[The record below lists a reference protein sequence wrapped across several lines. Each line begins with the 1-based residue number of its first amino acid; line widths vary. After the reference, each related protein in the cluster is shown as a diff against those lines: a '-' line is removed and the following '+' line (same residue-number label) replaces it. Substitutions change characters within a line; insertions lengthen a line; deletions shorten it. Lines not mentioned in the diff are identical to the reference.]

1 MKWLPDDIDLTDYM
15 QSQEMRQ
22 KVRPASDFRADVLQ
36 RLKSDPSLT
45 GERLPWKKTEK
56 LIRFRA
62 GELTLWTGIN
72 GPGKSKLLGQVAPG
86 LMYQGAAVCIAS
98 LEMHPAETVKRMV
111 EQAEGNGRRS
121 ERYGNQ
127 YLDWSDNRLWVYD
140 HVGECKSDRMLALVR
155 YCAAKLQIKHFFIDS
170 LMKCGVK
177 QDDYDAQSAFV
188 SALCDIC
195 RDTGIHI
202 HLVAHS
208 KKQMDESR
216 QPGKMDVKGSGT
228 IGDLVFNI
236 ITIWR
241 NKPKEAAHAARDY
254 SHDGESDQVLIC
266 DKQRNGNW
274 EGKVGLWFH
283 PQSGQYLEECD
294 IAPCDLMENL
304 P

>member
-1 MKWLPDDIDLTDYM
+1 MQWLPDDIDLTEYM
-15 QSQEMRQ
+15 QHHEMRQ
-22 KVRPASDFRADVLQ
+22 KVRIASDFRAEVLA
-36 RLKSDPSLT
+36 RLKSDPAMT
-45 GERLPWKKTEK
+45 GERMPWKKTEK
-56 LIRFRA
+56 LVRFRA

-72 GPGKSKLLGQVAPG
+72 GHGKSKLLGQIATG
-86 LMYQGAAVCIAS
+86 LIYQGASVCIAS
-98 LEMHPAETVKRMV
+98 LEMHPAETIKRMV
-111 EQAEGNGRRS
+111 EQAEGNGMRS
-121 ERYGNQ
+121 VAYGDR
-127 YLDWSDNRLWVYD
+127 YLDWSSDRLWLYD
-140 HVGECKSDRMLALVR
+140 HVGDCNSERMLALIR
-155 YCAAKLQIKHFFIDS
+155 YCAVKLQIKHFFVDS

-208 KKQMDESR
+208 KKQLDESR

-241 NKPKEAAHAARDY
+241 NKPKENGIASGDY
-254 SHDGESDQVLIC
+254 SKDLEHDQILIC
-266 DKQRNGNW
+266 DKQRNGDW
-274 EGKVGLWFH
+274 EGKIGLWYH
-283 PQSGQYLEECD
+283 KKSGQYLEEYDC
-294 IAPCDLMENL
+294 APCDLTENL

>member
-72 GPGKSKLLGQVAPG
+72 GHGKSKLLGQVATG

-155 YCAAKLQIKHFFIDS
+155 YCAAKLQIKHFFTF
-170 LMKCGVK
+170 
-177 QDDYDAQSAFV
+177 DAPYPLPSPRPPSCVRGSHGTA
-188 SALCDIC
+188 STDWH
-195 RDTGIHI
+195 R
-202 HLVAHS
+202 HS
-208 KKQMDESR
+208 IR
-216 QPGKMDVKGSGT
+216 LAPAGC
-228 IGDLVFNI
+228 GDLSHGRCVPGRS
-236 ITIWR
+236 TG
-241 NKPKEAAHAARDY
+241 KQSHHA
-254 SHDGESDQVLIC
+254 
-266 DKQRNGNW
+266 
-274 EGKVGLWFH
+274 
-283 PQSGQYLEECD
+283 
-294 IAPCDLMENL
+294 
-304 P
+304 